1 MASQKHTHRSAAI
14 GLSGGLALA
23 VPLAAYAATL
33 PFDGVHYVVRTAG
46 LPFALGAFAGIGFYA
61 MSSAFYESREEA
73 EEAEQVGSDESLF
86 ATGILDGGTGMF
98 RRRGAD
104 DSVPVIARAVD
115 AMSEAEAWAEIDQL
129 LSEDSPVSCDAST
142 SKDIYQLALE
152 ELARAASSSPDSTR
166 ATAAAGGA
174 TASGQA
180 SAAGPASVSANA
192 RDASAAAGYTAGMP
206 VLAAGSN
213 GDAMQATSADL
224 DLDEPSGV
232 FAVTDDVVAA
242 VVAADAAAAK
252 AAAEAAAAADAA
264 EAAAAVDVAEAAA
277 PAPAGAPVAAAVAQG
292 VPVGDEASAAFGDDA
307 PVQEVVMVDYTGH
320 EEMWAR
326 AIAVLEEDAAP
337 VAAVGSYRPKH
348 ALRTDF
354 IDDPARARAVAEGA
368 RSTRMHSHVNEIL
381 SEELDRVE
389 SQGVRRTSHEYLRVI
404 QGGTASMP
412 ALKVEA

>member
-73 EEAEQVGSDESLF
+73 EEADQVASDESFF

-129 LSEDSPVSCDAST
+129 LSEDFPVSCDAST

-180 SAAGPASVSANA
+180 SAAGPASVSAEA

-206 VLAAGSN
+206 ALAAGSN

-264 EAAAAVDVAEAAA
+264 EAAA
-277 PAPAGAPVAAAVAQG
+277 PAAGAPVAAAVAQG
-292 VPVGDEASAAFGDDA
+292 APVGVEASAAFGDDA

>member
-33 PFDGVHYVVRTAG
+33 PFDGVHHVVRTAG

-73 EEAEQVGSDESLF
+73 EEADQVGSDESLF
-86 ATGILDGGTGMF
+86 ATGFLDGGTGMF
-98 RRRGAD
+98 RRRGAN

-152 ELARAASSSPDSTR
+152 ELARAASSSPDSAR

-174 TASGQA
+174 TASGRA
-180 SAAGPASVSANA
+180 SAAGPASVSADA

-206 VLAAGSN
+206 ALAAGSN
-213 GDAMQATSADL
+213 GDAMQATSVDL

-252 AAAEAAAAADAA
+252 AASDAAAAAADAA
-264 EAAAAVDVAEAAA
+264 AEAAA
-277 PAPAGAPVAAAVAQG
+277 PAAGAPVAAAVAQG
-292 VPVGDEASAAFGDDA
+292 APVGDEASAAFGDDA

-381 SEELDRVE
+381 SEELDRVD
-389 SQGVRRTSHEYLRVI
+389 SQGVRRTGHEYLRVI

>member
-264 EAAAAVDVAEAAA
+264 EAAA
-277 PAPAGAPVAAAVAQG
+277 PAAGAPVAAAVAQG

>member
-73 EEAEQVGSDESLF
+73 EEADQVASDESFF

-180 SAAGPASVSANA
+180 SAAGPASVSAEA

-206 VLAAGSN
+206 ALAAGSN

-264 EAAAAVDVAEAAA
+264 EAAA
-277 PAPAGAPVAAAVAQG
+277 PAAGAPVAAAVAQG
-292 VPVGDEASAAFGDDA
+292 APVGVEASAAFGDDA

>member
-166 ATAAAGGA
+166 AAAAAGGA

-180 SAAGPASVSANA
+180 SAAGPASVSADA
-192 RDASAAAGYTAGMP
+192 RDASAAAGHTAGMP
-206 VLAAGSN
+206 ALAAGSN
-213 GDAMQATSADL
+213 GDAMQATSVDL

-242 VVAADAAAAK
+242 VVAADAAA
-252 AAAEAAAAADAA
+252 EAAAADAA
-264 EAAAAVDVAEAAA
+264 A
-277 PAPAGAPVAAAVAQG
+277 PAAGAPVAAAVAQG
-292 VPVGDEASAAFGDDA
+292 ARVGDEASAAFGDDA

-337 VAAVGSYRPKH
+337 VAAAGSYRPKH

-381 SEELDRVE
+381 SEELDRVD

>member
-73 EEAEQVGSDESLF
+73 EEAEQIGSDESLF

-166 ATAAAGGA
+166 AAAAAGGA

-180 SAAGPASVSANA
+180 SAAGSASVSADA
-192 RDASAAAGYTAGMP
+192 RDASAAAGHTAGMP
-206 VLAAGSN
+206 ALAAGSN
-213 GDAMQATSADL
+213 GDAMQATSVDL

-242 VVAADAAAAK
+242 VVAADAAAEA
-252 AAAEAAAAADAA
+252 AAAEAAA
-264 EAAAAVDVAEAAA
+264 EAAA
-277 PAPAGAPVAAAVAQG
+277 PAAGAPVAAAVAQG
-292 VPVGDEASAAFGDDA
+292 APVGDEASAAFGDDA

-381 SEELDRVE
+381 SEEFDRVD

>member
-61 MSSAFYESREEA
+61 MSAAFYESREEA
-73 EEAEQVGSDESLF
+73 EEADQVASDESFF

-180 SAAGPASVSANA
+180 SAAGPASVSAEA
-192 RDASAAAGYTAGMP
+192 RDASAAAGYMAGMP
-206 VLAAGSN
+206 ALAAGSN

-242 VVAADAAAAK
+242 VVAADAAAD
-252 AAAEAAAAADAA
+252 AAAEAAA
-264 EAAAAVDVAEAAA
+264 
-277 PAPAGAPVAAAVAQG
+277 PAAGAPVAAAVAQG
-292 VPVGDEASAAFGDDA
+292 APVGDEASAAFGDDA

-337 VAAVGSYRPKH
+337 VAAAGSYRPKH

-381 SEELDRVE
+381 SEELDRVD

>member
-33 PFDGVHYVVRTAG
+33 PFDGVHHVVRTAG

-73 EEAEQVGSDESLF
+73 EEADQVGSDESLF
-86 ATGILDGGTGMF
+86 ATGFLDGGTGMF
-98 RRRGAD
+98 RRRGAN

-152 ELARAASSSPDSTR
+152 ELARAASSSPDSAR

-174 TASGQA
+174 TASGRA
-180 SAAGPASVSANA
+180 SAAGPASVSADA

-206 VLAAGSN
+206 ALAAGSN
-213 GDAMQATSADL
+213 GDAMQATSVDL

-242 VVAADAAAAK
+242 VVAAEA
-252 AAAEAAAAADAA
+252 AAAEAAA
-264 EAAAAVDVAEAAA
+264 EAASPAA
-277 PAPAGAPVAAAVAQG
+277 AGAPVAAAVAQG
-292 VPVGDEASAAFGDDA
+292 APVGDEASAAFGDDA

>member
-73 EEAEQVGSDESLF
+73 EEADQVASDESLF

-180 SAAGPASVSANA
+180 STTGPASVSADA

-206 VLAAGSN
+206 ALAAGSN

-252 AAAEAAAAADAA
+252 TAAEADAPEAAAEAAA
-264 EAAAAVDVAEAAA
+264 
-277 PAPAGAPVAAAVAQG
+277 PAAGAPVAAAVAQG
-292 VPVGDEASAAFGDDA
+292 APVGDEASAAVGDDA

-326 AIAVLEEDAAP
+326 AIAVLEEDAAS

-381 SEELDRVE
+381 SEELDRVD

>member
-33 PFDGVHYVVRTAG
+33 PFDGVHHVVRTAG

-73 EEAEQVGSDESLF
+73 EEADQVGSDESLF
-86 ATGILDGGTGMF
+86 ATGFLDGGTGMF
-98 RRRGAD
+98 RRRGAN

-174 TASGQA
+174 TASGRA
-180 SAAGPASVSANA
+180 SAAGPASVSADA

-206 VLAAGSN
+206 ALAAGSN
-213 GDAMQATSADL
+213 GDAMQATSVDL

-252 AAAEAAAAADAA
+252 AASDAAAAAADAA
-264 EAAAAVDVAEAAA
+264 AEAAA
-277 PAPAGAPVAAAVAQG
+277 PAAGAPVAAAVAQG
-292 VPVGDEASAAFGDDA
+292 APVGDEASAAFGDDA

-381 SEELDRVE
+381 SEELDRVD
-389 SQGVRRTSHEYLRVI
+389 SQGVRRTGHEYLRVI

>member
-115 AMSEAEAWAEIDQL
+115 AMSEAEAWAEFDQL

-152 ELARAASSSPDSTR
+152 EH
-166 ATAAAGGA
+166 
-174 TASGQA
+174 
-180 SAAGPASVSANA
+180 A
-192 RDASAAAGYTAGMP
+192 RDASAAAGHTAGMP
-206 VLAAGSN
+206 ALAAGSN
-213 GDAMQATSADL
+213 GDAMQATSVDL
-224 DLDEPSGV
+224 DLDESSGV

-242 VVAADAAAAK
+242 VVAADAAA
-252 AAAEAAAAADAA
+252 
-264 EAAAAVDVAEAAA
+264 EAAA
-277 PAPAGAPVAAAVAQG
+277 PAAGAPVAAAVAQG
-292 VPVGDEASAAFGDDA
+292 APVGDEASAAFGDDV

-326 AIAVLEEDAAP
+326 VIAVLEEDAAP
-337 VAAVGSYRPKH
+337 VAAAGSYRPKH

-381 SEELDRVE
+381 SEELDRVD

>member
-129 LSEDSPVSCDAST
+129 LSEDFPVSCDAST

-174 TASGQA
+174 TASGRA
-180 SAAGPASVSANA
+180 SAAGPASGSADA

-206 VLAAGSN
+206 ALAAGAN
-213 GDAMQATSADL
+213 GDAMQATSVDL

-242 VVAADAAAAK
+242 VVAADAAAEAAAVEA
-252 AAAEAAAAADAA
+252 AAAEAAA
-264 EAAAAVDVAEAAA
+264 EAAA
-277 PAPAGAPVAAAVAQG
+277 PAAAGAPVAAAVAQG
-292 VPVGDEASAAFGDDA
+292 APVGDEASAAFGDDA

-381 SEELDRVE
+381 SEELDRVD

>member
-61 MSSAFYESREEA
+61 MSAAFYESREEA
-73 EEAEQVGSDESLF
+73 EEADQVASDEPFF

-206 VLAAGSN
+206 ALAAGSN

-252 AAAEAAAAADAA
+252 AASDAAAAA
-264 EAAAAVDVAEAAA
+264 AEAAA
-277 PAPAGAPVAAAVAQG
+277 PAAGAPVAAAVAQG
-292 VPVGDEASAAFGDDA
+292 APVGDEASAAFGDDA

-381 SEELDRVE
+381 SEELDRVD
-389 SQGVRRTSHEYLRVI
+389 SQGVRRTGHEYLRVI

>member
-166 ATAAAGGA
+166 AAAAAGGA

-180 SAAGPASVSANA
+180 SAAGPASVSADA
-192 RDASAAAGYTAGMP
+192 RDASAAAGHTAGMP
-206 VLAAGSN
+206 ALAAGSN
-213 GDAMQATSADL
+213 GDAMQATSVDL

-242 VVAADAAAAK
+242 VVAADAAAEAAAVEA
-252 AAAEAAAAADAA
+252 AAAEAAA
-264 EAAAAVDVAEAAA
+264 EAAA
-277 PAPAGAPVAAAVAQG
+277 PAAGAPVAAAVAQG
-292 VPVGDEASAAFGDDA
+292 APVGDEASAAFGDDA

-337 VAAVGSYRPKH
+337 VAAAGSYRPKH

-381 SEELDRVE
+381 SEELDRVD

>member
-61 MSSAFYESREEA
+61 MSAAFYESREEA
-73 EEAEQVGSDESLF
+73 EEADQVASDESFF

-206 VLAAGSN
+206 ALAAGSN

-252 AAAEAAAAADAA
+252 AASDAAAAAADAA
-264 EAAAAVDVAEAAA
+264 AEAAA
-277 PAPAGAPVAAAVAQG
+277 PAAGAPVAAAVAQG
-292 VPVGDEASAAFGDDA
+292 APVGDEASAAFGDDA

-381 SEELDRVE
+381 SEELDRVD
-389 SQGVRRTSHEYLRVI
+389 SQGVRRTGHEYLRVI

>member
-61 MSSAFYESREEA
+61 MSAAFYESREEA
-73 EEAEQVGSDESLF
+73 EEADQVASDESFF

-152 ELARAASSSPDSTR
+152 ELVRAASSSPDSTR

-206 VLAAGSN
+206 ALAAGSN

-252 AAAEAAAAADAA
+252 AASDAAAAAA
-264 EAAAAVDVAEAAA
+264 EAAAAVD
-277 PAPAGAPVAAAVAQG
+277 APAGAPVAAAVAQG

-354 IDDPARARAVAEGA
+354 IDDPARARAVVEGA

>member
-33 PFDGVHYVVRTAG
+33 PFDGVHHVVRTAG

-73 EEAEQVGSDESLF
+73 EEADQVGSDESLF

-166 ATAAAGGA
+166 AAAAAGGA

-180 SAAGPASVSANA
+180 SAAGPASVSADA
-192 RDASAAAGYTAGMP
+192 RDASAAAGHTAGMP
-206 VLAAGSN
+206 ALAAGSN
-213 GDAMQATSADL
+213 GDAMQATSVDL

-242 VVAADAAAAK
+242 VVAADAAAA
-252 AAAEAAAAADAA
+252 EAAA
-264 EAAAAVDVAEAAA
+264 EAAAAVDNA
-277 PAPAGAPVAAAVAQG
+277 AGAPVAAAVAQG
-292 VPVGDEASAAFGDDA
+292 APVGDEASAAFGDDA

-326 AIAVLEEDAAP
+326 AIAVLEEDVAP

-368 RSTRMHSHVNEIL
+368 RSTRIHSHVNEIL
-381 SEELDRVE
+381 SEELDRVD
-389 SQGVRRTSHEYLRVI
+389 SQEVRRTSHDYLRVI

>member
-33 PFDGVHYVVRTAG
+33 PFDGVHYVVRTGG

-73 EEAEQVGSDESLF
+73 EEADQVASDESLF

-180 SAAGPASVSANA
+180 STTGPASVSADA

-206 VLAAGSN
+206 ALAAGSN

-252 AAAEAAAAADAA
+252 TAAEADAPEAAAEAAA
-264 EAAAAVDVAEAAA
+264 
-277 PAPAGAPVAAAVAQG
+277 PAAGAPVAAAVAQG
-292 VPVGDEASAAFGDDA
+292 APVGDEASAAVGDDA

-326 AIAVLEEDAAP
+326 AIAVLEEDAAS

-381 SEELDRVE
+381 SEELDRVD

>member
-33 PFDGVHYVVRTAG
+33 PFDGVHYVVCTAG

-152 ELARAASSSPDSTR
+152 ELVRAASSSPDSTR
-166 ATAAAGGA
+166 AAAAAGGA

-180 SAAGPASVSANA
+180 SAAGSASVSADA
-192 RDASAAAGYTAGMP
+192 RDASAAAGHTAGMP
-206 VLAAGSN
+206 ALAAGSN
-213 GDAMQATSADL
+213 GDAMQATSVDL

-242 VVAADAAAAK
+242 VVAADAAAEAAAVEA
-252 AAAEAAAAADAA
+252 AAAEAAA
-264 EAAAAVDVAEAAA
+264 EAAA
-277 PAPAGAPVAAAVAQG
+277 PAAGAPVAAAVAQG
-292 VPVGDEASAAFGDDA
+292 APVGDEASAAFGDDA

-381 SEELDRVE
+381 SEEFDRVD

>member
-61 MSSAFYESREEA
+61 MSAAFYESREEA
-73 EEAEQVGSDESLF
+73 EEADQVASDESFF

-206 VLAAGSN
+206 ALAAGSN

-252 AAAEAAAAADAA
+252 AASDAAAAAA
-264 EAAAAVDVAEAAA
+264 EAAAAVD
-277 PAPAGAPVAAAVAQG
+277 APAGAPVAAAVAQG

>member
-61 MSSAFYESREEA
+61 MSAAFYESREEA
-73 EEAEQVGSDESLF
+73 EEADQVASDESFF

-206 VLAAGSN
+206 ALAAGSN

-252 AAAEAAAAADAA
+252 AASDAAAAAA
-264 EAAAAVDVAEAAA
+264 EAAAAVD
-277 PAPAGAPVAAAVAQG
+277 APAGAPVAAAVAQG

-354 IDDPARARAVAEGA
+354 IDDPARARAVVEGA

>member
-61 MSSAFYESREEA
+61 MSAAFYESREEA
-73 EEAEQVGSDESLF
+73 EEADQVASDESFF

-206 VLAAGSN
+206 ALAAGSN

-252 AAAEAAAAADAA
+252 AASDAAAAAA
-264 EAAAAVDVAEAAA
+264 EAAAAVD
-277 PAPAGAPVAAAVAQG
+277 APAGAPVAAAVAQG

-381 SEELDRVE
+381 SEELDRVD

>member
-61 MSSAFYESREEA
+61 MSAAFYESREEA
-73 EEAEQVGSDESLF
+73 EEADQVASDESFF

-206 VLAAGSN
+206 ALAAGSN

-252 AAAEAAAAADAA
+252 AASDAAAAAADAA
-264 EAAAAVDVAEAAA
+264 AEAAA
-277 PAPAGAPVAAAVAQG
+277 PAAGAPVAAAVAQG
-292 VPVGDEASAAFGDDA
+292 APVGDEASAAFGDDA
-307 PVQEVVMVDYTGH
+307 PVQEVVMVDYTCH

-381 SEELDRVE
+381 SEELDRVD
-389 SQGVRRTSHEYLRVI
+389 SQGVRRTGHEYLRVI

>member
-33 PFDGVHYVVRTAG
+33 PFDGVHHVVRTAG

-73 EEAEQVGSDESLF
+73 EEADQVGSDESLF
-86 ATGILDGGTGMF
+86 ATGFLDGGTGMF
-98 RRRGAD
+98 RRRGAN

-152 ELARAASSSPDSTR
+152 ELACAASPSPDSAR

-174 TASGQA
+174 TASGRA
-180 SAAGPASVSANA
+180 SAAGPASVSADA

-206 VLAAGSN
+206 ALAAGSN
-213 GDAMQATSADL
+213 GDAMQATSVDL

-242 VVAADAAAAK
+242 VVAAEA
-252 AAAEAAAAADAA
+252 AAAEAAA
-264 EAAAAVDVAEAAA
+264 EAASPAA
-277 PAPAGAPVAAAVAQG
+277 AGAPVAAAVAQG
-292 VPVGDEASAAFGDDA
+292 APVGDEASAAFGDDA

-381 SEELDRVE
+381 SEELDRVD

>member
-61 MSSAFYESREEA
+61 MSAAFYESREEA
-73 EEAEQVGSDESLF
+73 EEADQVASDESFF

-206 VLAAGSN
+206 ALAAGSN
-213 GDAMQATSADL
+213 GDAMQATSVDL

-252 AAAEAAAAADAA
+252 AASDAAAAAA
-264 EAAAAVDVAEAAA
+264 EAAAAVD
-277 PAPAGAPVAAAVAQG
+277 APAGAPVAAAVAQG

-354 IDDPARARAVAEGA
+354 IDDPARARAVVEGA

>member
-73 EEAEQVGSDESLF
+73 EEADQVASDESFF

-180 SAAGPASVSANA
+180 SAAGPASVSAEA

-206 VLAAGSN
+206 ALAAGSN

-264 EAAAAVDVAEAAA
+264 EAAA
-277 PAPAGAPVAAAVAQG
+277 PAAGAPVAAAVAQG
-292 VPVGDEASAAFGDDA
+292 APVGVEASAAFGDDA

-354 IDDPARARAVAEGA
+354 IDDPARARAVAEWA

>member
-166 ATAAAGGA
+166 AAAAAGGA

-180 SAAGPASVSANA
+180 SAAGSASVSADA
-192 RDASAAAGYTAGMP
+192 RDASAAAGHTAGMP
-206 VLAAGSN
+206 ALAAGSN
-213 GDAMQATSADL
+213 GDAMQATSVDL

-242 VVAADAAAAK
+242 VVAADAAAEAAAVEA
-252 AAAEAAAAADAA
+252 AAAEAAA
-264 EAAAAVDVAEAAA
+264 EAAA
-277 PAPAGAPVAAAVAQG
+277 PAAGAPVAAAVAQG
-292 VPVGDEASAAFGDDA
+292 APVGDEASAAFGDDA

-381 SEELDRVE
+381 SEEFDRVD

>member
-61 MSSAFYESREEA
+61 MSAAFYESREEA
-73 EEAEQVGSDESLF
+73 EEADQGASDESFF

-206 VLAAGSN
+206 ALAAGSN

-252 AAAEAAAAADAA
+252 AASDAAAAAADAA
-264 EAAAAVDVAEAAA
+264 AEAAA
-277 PAPAGAPVAAAVAQG
+277 PAAGAPVAAAVAQG
-292 VPVGDEASAAFGDDA
+292 APVGDEASAAFGDDA

-381 SEELDRVE
+381 SEELDRVD
-389 SQGVRRTSHEYLRVI
+389 SQGVRRTGHEYLRVI

>member
-166 ATAAAGGA
+166 AAAAAGGA

-180 SAAGPASVSANA
+180 SAAGPASVSADA
-192 RDASAAAGYTAGMP
+192 RDASAAAGHTAGMP
-206 VLAAGSN
+206 ALAAGSN
-213 GDAMQATSADL
+213 GDAMQATSVDL

-242 VVAADAAAAK
+242 VVAADAAAEAAAVEA
-252 AAAEAAAAADAA
+252 AAAEAAA
-264 EAAAAVDVAEAAA
+264 EAAA
-277 PAPAGAPVAAAVAQG
+277 PAAGAPVAAAVAQG
-292 VPVGDEASAAFGDDA
+292 APVGDEAFAAFGDDA

-337 VAAVGSYRPKH
+337 VAAAGSYRPKH

-381 SEELDRVE
+381 SEELDRVD

>member
-166 ATAAAGGA
+166 AAAAAGGA

-180 SAAGPASVSANA
+180 SAAGPASVSTDV
-192 RDASAAAGYTAGMP
+192 RDASAAAGHTAGMP
-206 VLAAGSN
+206 ALAAGSN
-213 GDAMQATSADL
+213 GDAMQATSVDL

-242 VVAADAAAAK
+242 VVAADAAAEAAAVEA
-252 AAAEAAAAADAA
+252 AAAEAAA
-264 EAAAAVDVAEAAA
+264 EAAA
-277 PAPAGAPVAAAVAQG
+277 PAAGAPVAAAVAQG
-292 VPVGDEASAAFGDDA
+292 APVGDEASAAFGDDA

-337 VAAVGSYRPKH
+337 VAAAGSYRPKH

-381 SEELDRVE
+381 SEELDRVD

>member
-61 MSSAFYESREEA
+61 MSAAFYESREEA
-73 EEAEQVGSDESLF
+73 EEADQVASDESFF
-86 ATGILDGGTGMF
+86 ATGIMDGGTGMF

-206 VLAAGSN
+206 ALAAGSN

-252 AAAEAAAAADAA
+252 AASDAAAAAA
-264 EAAAAVDVAEAAA
+264 EAAAAVD
-277 PAPAGAPVAAAVAQG
+277 APAGAPVAAAVAQG

-354 IDDPARARAVAEGA
+354 IDDPARARAVVEGA

>member
-73 EEAEQVGSDESLF
+73 EEADQVASDESFF

-180 SAAGPASVSANA
+180 SAAGPASVSAEA

-206 VLAAGSN
+206 ALAAGSN

-264 EAAAAVDVAEAAA
+264 EAAA
-277 PAPAGAPVAAAVAQG
+277 PAAGAPVAAAVAQG
-292 VPVGDEASAAFGDDA
+292 APVGVEASAAFGDDA

-368 RSTRMHSHVNEIL
+368 RSMRMHSHVNEIL

>member
-61 MSSAFYESREEA
+61 MSAAFYESREEA
-73 EEAEQVGSDESLF
+73 EEADQVASDESFF

-206 VLAAGSN
+206 ALAAGSN

-252 AAAEAAAAADAA
+252 AASDAAAAAA
-264 EAAAAVDVAEAAA
+264 EAAAAVD
-277 PAPAGAPVAAAVAQG
+277 APAGAPVAAAVAQG
-292 VPVGDEASAAFGDDA
+292 VPVGDEASAAFRDDA

-354 IDDPARARAVAEGA
+354 IDDPARARAVVEGA

>member
-166 ATAAAGGA
+166 AAAAAGGA

-180 SAAGPASVSANA
+180 SAAGPASVSADA
-192 RDASAAAGYTAGMP
+192 RDASAAAGHTAGMP
-206 VLAAGSN
+206 ALAAGSN
-213 GDAMQATSADL
+213 GDAMQATSVDL

-242 VVAADAAAAK
+242 VVAADAAAEAAAVEAAAAD
-252 AAAEAAAAADAA
+252 AAAEAAA
-264 EAAAAVDVAEAAA
+264 
-277 PAPAGAPVAAAVAQG
+277 PAAGAPVAAAVAQG
-292 VPVGDEASAAFGDDA
+292 APVGDEASAAFGDDA

-337 VAAVGSYRPKH
+337 VAAAGSYRPKH

-381 SEELDRVE
+381 SEELDRVD

>member
-166 ATAAAGGA
+166 AAAAAGGA

-180 SAAGPASVSANA
+180 SAAGPASVSADA
-192 RDASAAAGYTAGMP
+192 RDASAAAGHTAGMP
-206 VLAAGSN
+206 ALAAGSN
-213 GDAMQATSADL
+213 GDAMQATSVDL

-242 VVAADAAAAK
+242 VVAADAAAEA
-252 AAAEAAAAADAA
+252 AAAEAAA
-264 EAAAAVDVAEAAA
+264 
-277 PAPAGAPVAAAVAQG
+277 PAAGAPVAAAVAQG
-292 VPVGDEASAAFGDDA
+292 APVGDEASAAFGDDA

-337 VAAVGSYRPKH
+337 VAAAGSYRPKH

-381 SEELDRVE
+381 SEELDRVD

>member
-166 ATAAAGGA
+166 AAAAAGGA

-180 SAAGPASVSANA
+180 SAAGPASVSADA
-192 RDASAAAGYTAGMP
+192 RDASAAAGHTAGMP
-206 VLAAGSN
+206 ALAAGSN
-213 GDAMQATSADL
+213 GDAMQATSVDL

-242 VVAADAAAAK
+242 VVAADAAAEA
-252 AAAEAAAAADAA
+252 AAAEAAA
-264 EAAAAVDVAEAAA
+264 EAAA
-277 PAPAGAPVAAAVAQG
+277 PAAGAPVAAAVAQG
-292 VPVGDEASAAFGDDA
+292 APVGDEASAAFGDDA

-320 EEMWAR
+320 EEMWTR

-337 VAAVGSYRPKH
+337 VAAAGSYRPKH

-381 SEELDRVE
+381 SEELDRVD

>member
-46 LPFALGAFAGIGFYA
+46 LPFALGAFAGIGFYV

-166 ATAAAGGA
+166 AAAAAGGA

-180 SAAGPASVSANA
+180 SAAGPASVSADA
-192 RDASAAAGYTAGMP
+192 RDASAAAGHTAGMP
-206 VLAAGSN
+206 ALAAGSN
-213 GDAMQATSADL
+213 GDAMQATSVDL

-242 VVAADAAAAK
+242 VVAADAAAEAAAVEAAAAD
-252 AAAEAAAAADAA
+252 AAAEAAA
-264 EAAAAVDVAEAAA
+264 
-277 PAPAGAPVAAAVAQG
+277 PAAGAPVAAAVAQG
-292 VPVGDEASAAFGDDA
+292 APVGDEASAAFGDDA

-368 RSTRMHSHVNEIL
+368 CSTRMHSHVNEIL
-381 SEELDRVE
+381 SEELDRVD